1 MQMVTIL
8 SVSNSTHISALTLFW
23 LSYPVLCF
31 AAHNPQLT
39 RRVEVPSDSEGL
51 NSSSLEKTLREW
63 PPNKRR
69 PRVLY
74 TVPTG
79 SNPTGRTCTEKRKM
93 EV

>member
-1 MQMVTIL
+1 MQMATIL
-8 SVSNSTHISALTLFW
+8 WVSNSTLISALPLFW
-23 LSYPVLCF
+23 LSYPVCF
-31 AAHNPQLT
+31 TTRSPQLIH
-39 RRVEVPSDSEGL
+39 RVEVPSDSEGL
-51 NSSSLEKTLREW
+51 NSSALEKTLREW
-63 PPNKRR
+63 PPNKRQ